1 MKLKRSA
8 CIAVK
13 CSNKILLVKR
23 TRSMK
28 RYPGLFGFPGGKV
41 ENNESTL
48 DCARR
53 ELFEETG
60 IHADANSFKTI
71 AKLRDK
77 EYSIHYY
84 LLDVTN
90 HFQVPDSVK
99 VKLSPSEHSEYKW
112 MDLKDLMNIN
122 GILSYRNIAPI
133 TMDVIRT
140 LAITL

>member
-1 MKLKRSA
+1 
-8 CIAVK
+8 
-13 CSNKILLVKR
+13 
-23 TRSMK
+23 MK

>member
-13 CSNKILLVKR
+13 CSDKILLVKR
-23 TRSMK
+23 TKSMK

-41 ENNESTL
+41 EDNESTL

-90 HFQVPDSVK
+90 HFQIPDSVK
-99 VKLSPSEHSEYKW
+99 VKLSQSKHTDIDFLISS
-112 MDLKDLMNIN
+112 I
-122 GILSYRNIAPI
+122 IS
-133 TMDVIRT
+133 
-140 LAITL
+140 